1 MTINFAHRGF
11 SGEFPENTMLAF
23 QKAVETGCDGIELDV
38 HLTKDGKI
46 VVIHDDTLERTTN
59 GIGYVKD
66 YTLEELKQLDAA
78 ARYKGKFKGVTIP
91 TLEEYFEFIKDY
103 PILSNIEL
111 KNTLYY
117 YSNLEEKVIEL
128 IYEYHLEEKAM
139 FCSFNIPSM
148 MRCKEL
154 EPQLKTGLLYGEN
167 LGNCGEFAQKCHADF
182 WHPHFSKMKKEDYDN
197 CAMHGIGVNVWTV
210 NEEDDMKRLIG
221 YRVNGIITNF
231 PNKLQKL
238 LKNK

>member
-46 VVIHDDTLERTTN
+46 VVIHDHTLDRTTN
-59 GIGYVKD
+59 GSGFVRD
-66 YTLEELKQLDAA
+66 YTLEELKQLNAA
-78 ARYKGKFKGVTIP
+78 AHFKGNFKGVTIP
-91 TLEEYFEFIKDY
+91 TLEEYFDFIKDY

-111 KNTLYY
+111 KNTSYY
-117 YSNLEEKVIEL
+117 YSNLEEKVIEM
-128 IYEYHLEEKAM
+128 IYAYHLEEKTM

-154 EPQLKTGLLYGEN
+154 APQLKTGLLYGEE
-167 LGNCGEFAQKCHADF
+167 LGNCGEFTQKCHADF
-182 WHPHFSKMKKEDYDN
+182 WHPHYSKMRAEDFKN
-197 CAMHGIGVNVWTV
+197 CAVHGVGVNVWTV
-210 NEEDDMKRLIG
+210 NDESVMKEMLD
-221 YRVNGIITNF
+221 YQVNGIITNF
-231 PNKLQKL
+231 PNKLNKL
-238 LKNK
+238 MKR